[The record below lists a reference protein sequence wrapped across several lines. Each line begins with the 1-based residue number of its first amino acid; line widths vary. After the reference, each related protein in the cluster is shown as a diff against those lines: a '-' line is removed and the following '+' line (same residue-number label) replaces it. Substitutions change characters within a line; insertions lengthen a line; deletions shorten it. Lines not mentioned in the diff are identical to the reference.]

1 MRRRLVLTIVG
12 IIGLLGLVIGI
23 GAASVSRKE
32 YLGFIEESLKNE
44 AAARGVRLATRNLD
58 IFPFGMRASELDV
71 YFVRYLFALTIGEA
85 TARINDL
92 TPTVTFSGEAYGGTI
107 GGTFARPWF
116 SREISG
122 AGAVATVSLAKHPQL
137 SALGVSGGSFDLTI
151 HDAAFDT
158 DSRHIQRARF
168 EGKITGFT
176 RATPLILRPGQF
188 GSPFA
193 LTIPPIPPTDI
204 EATGSIEGGRI
215 AVSRALVTTTL
226 GQLSATGEIPF
237 AASSEVAIDALL
249 SLSAE
254 GAATVGPYLPLVSA
268 GAVDPQAK
276 KVRLVVRGPRKAPQ
290 LKWSRAG

>member
-1 MRRRLVLTIVG
+1 MRRRLVLIILGIVG
-12 IIGLLGLVIGI
+12 LFGLVIGI
-23 GAASVSRKE
+23 GAASVNRKE

-58 IFPFGMRASELDV
+58 IFPFGLRASELDM
-71 YFVRYLFALTIGEA
+71 YFVRYLLALTIGEA
-85 TARINDL
+85 TVRIDNPA
-92 TPTVTFSGEAYGGTI
+92 PTVAFSGEAYGGTI
-107 GGTFARPWF
+107 AGTLTRPWF

-122 AGAVATVSLAKHPQL
+122 AGTVATVNLAKHPQL
-137 SALGVSGGSFDLTI
+137 SALGVSGGSLDLTI
-151 HDAAFDT
+151 QELAFDT
-158 DSRHIQRARF
+158 DSRHLQRARF
-168 EGKITGFT
+168 DGKIAGLT
-176 RATPLILRPGQF
+176 RVTPLVIRPGQF

-193 LTIPPIPPTDI
+193 VTIPPIPPTDI

-226 GQLSATGEIPF
+226 GELSATGEIPF

-249 SLSAE
+249 SLSVE

-268 GAVDPQAK
+268 GAVDPSATK
-276 KVRLVVRGPRKAPQ
+276 IRLVIRGPRKAPQ